1 MGARIKLFH
10 DIDIGS
16 WALSDPTDPNRVR
29 LPLATAILCAGRID
43 LIAQDTEKAGAG
55 NRDSGP
61 PSMVRRA
68 QLAGRAQ
75 ARGPLAMCW
84 TPWHDSFMKQLAGSL
99 VCSVFI
105 TSLCFAAEEGAE
117 KYWPQWRGP
126 NANGVATHGSPP
138 VTWSETENVRWKV
151 EIPGRGS
158 STPIIWGDRLYL
170 TTAVPTEKSVS
181 SDSVPAPRSHGSFRH
196 PMVSAATRYHR
207 FFVLAIDRETGKTV
221 WQKEVKDALPHEGT
235 HEYGNF
241 ATGSAMTDGERV
253 FAFFGSR
260 GLYCFDTKGEIQW
273 EKNFGEMTIRL
284 GFGEGASPVLYGDKI
299 LLAWDHEGDSF
310 IVALDKRTGEEI
322 WRTEREEMTSWATPL
337 VVEHDGGAQVVTS
350 ATQRIRS
357 YDVATGKL
365 VWETSGMTFNT
376 IPSPVSANGVVYV
389 TSGFRGNLLLAI
401 RLSQARGDIADS
413 GAIVWSH
420 DRDTPY
426 VPSPLLYEGVLYLLK
441 RNSNVL
447 SAFDAVTGEQYY
459 QTRLQSVGDVFS
471 SPVAADGRFYV
482 TGREG
487 TTVVMKSGREP
498 EVLETNSLK
507 DGFDASMAIVDN
519 EIYLRGSRYLYRI
532 SE

>member
-1 MGARIKLFH
+1 M
-10 DIDIGS
+10 
-16 WALSDPTDPNRVR
+16 
-29 LPLATAILCAGRID
+29 LAITGIERHQCCAVCAGQID
-43 LIAQDTEKAGAG
+43 LIAQDTEKACAG
-55 NRDSGP
+55 NRGSGP
-61 PSMVRRA
+61 PSMFVELNWVDKLKPAGLWQWVGRR
-68 QLAGRAQ
+68 GII
-75 ARGPLAMCW
+75 P
-84 TPWHDSFMKQLAGSL
+84 FMKQLAGSL

-138 VTWSETENVRWKV
+138 VSWSETENVRWKV

-170 TTAVPTEKSVS
+170 TTAVPGEKSVS

-196 PMVSAATRYHR
+196 PMVSAANRYHR

-253 FAFFGSR
+253 CAFFGSR
-260 GLYCFDTKGEIQW
+260 GLYCLDTQGEIQW

-337 VVEHDGGAQVVTS
+337 VVEQVL
-350 ATQRIRS
+350 RRRMRS
-357 YDVATGKL
+357 KPKT
-365 VWETSGMTFNT
+365 
-376 IPSPVSANGVVYV
+376 P
-389 TSGFRGNLLLAI
+389 
-401 RLSQARGDIADS
+401 
-413 GAIVWSH
+413 IV
-420 DRDTPY
+420 R
-426 VPSPLLYEGVLYLLK
+426 V
-441 RNSNVL
+441 
-447 SAFDAVTGEQYY
+447 
-459 QTRLQSVGDVFS
+459 
-471 SPVAADGRFYV
+471 
-482 TGREG
+482 
-487 TTVVMKSGREP
+487 
-498 EVLETNSLK
+498 
-507 DGFDASMAIVDN
+507 
-519 EIYLRGSRYLYRI
+519 
-532 SE
+532 